1 MTTSDKM
8 WVISGESGE
17 YSDTTWWVV
26 SVVETK
32 EDGEAIVKDL
42 EAEVKRIAK
51 MKPVPYYENGVKDA
65 IKAGCM
71 IVTDTDDYDAPKRRE
86 PTLLARVDPW
96 GAGRWPSYCYD
107 TPPVRYSLTEVDVV
121 TLAKLRGQP

>member
-32 EDGEAIVKDL
+32 DDGEAIIKDL
-42 EAEVKRIAK
+42 EAEVTRIAS
-51 MKPVPYYENGVKDA
+51 MRPVSYYENG
-65 IKAGCM
+65 
-71 IVTDTDDYDAPKRRE
+71 DAPKRRE

-96 GAGRWPSYCYD
+96 GAGRWPSYSYD
-107 TPPVRYSLTEVDVV
+107 TKPIRYSLTEVDVV